1 MEKVK
6 LSIIVPVFNT
16 EKYLSECLNSLINQ
30 TLKSIEIICV
40 DDGSTDNS
48 LSILEKFHSKDGR
61 VKIIHQE
68 NFGVS
73 VARNNGIAMAQGEYI
88 GFVDSDDWVD
98 ADFFEKLYNA
108 SQKFGA
114 EVVAGDFL
122 WYKGNSQKPKMKY
135 KEEKFYTETS
145 EKVKNALIPKL
156 NYIWNKIYKRES
168 LLKLN
173 IPFEKDRYYEDM
185 IWLVQVIYYMQGFA
199 TVPNTFYHYRRHSE
213 SIVMQTS
220 AKHLNDWAYAEKKML
235 DFMREHNIPILIPC
249 KKAEK
254 VKVALFGIDFLKV
267 EYYLPCTTKYKLFGF
282 LPILVV
288 KKTF

>member
-1 MEKVK
+1 MGNVK
-6 LSIIVPVFNT
+6 ISIIVPVFNV

-30 TLKSIEIICV
+30 TLKDIEIICV
-40 DDGSTDNS
+40 DDGSTDS
-48 LSILEKFHSKDGR
+48 SPSILEEFHNKDER
-61 VKIIHQE
+61 VKIIRQE
-68 NFGVS
+68 NSGVS
-73 VARNNGIAMAQGEYI
+73 VARNNGIAIAQGEYV

-122 WYKGNSQKPKMKY
+122 WHKGNSQKPKMKY
-135 KEEKFYTETS
+135 KDEKFYTETS
-145 EKVKNALIPKL
+145 EKMKNALIPKF
-156 NYIWNKIYKRES
+156 NYTCNKIFERES

-173 IPFEKDRYYEDM
+173 IPFEKGRYYEDM
-185 IWLVQVIYYMQGFA
+185 IWLVQVIYYLHGFA
-199 TVPNTFYHYRRHSE
+199 TVPNTFYHYRRHGE

-220 AKHLNDWAYAEKKML
+220 AKHLTDWAYAENKML
-235 DFMREHNIPILIPC
+235 EFMREHNIPILVPL
-249 KKAEK
+249 KKTER
-254 VKVALFGIDFLKV
+254 VKVALFGINFLKV

-282 LPILVV
+282 LPILTV

>member
-48 LSILEKFHSKDGR
+48 LSILEKFHSKDER

-88 GFVDSDDWVD
+88 GLVDSDDWVD

-122 WYKGNSQKPKMKY
+122 WHKGNLQKPKMKY

-185 IWLVQVIYYMQGFA
+185 IWLVQVIYYMHGFA